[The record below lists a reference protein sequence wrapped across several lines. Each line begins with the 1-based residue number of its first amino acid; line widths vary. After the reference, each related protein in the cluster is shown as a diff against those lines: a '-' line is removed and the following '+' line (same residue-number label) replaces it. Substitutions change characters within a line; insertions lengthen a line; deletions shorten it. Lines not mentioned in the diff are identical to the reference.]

1 MKYQEILNEGSKIL
15 KLNGIKSYNLDSEIL
30 LSSTLKLDRSQL
42 LLNLDKKIENQEKF
56 FFLNFI
62 ERRSKNEPIAYITG
76 YKEFWKS
83 KFKVNKNVLIPRP
96 DTETVIE
103 QVLNELDI
111 NSSKKILDIGTGSG
125 CIIIS
130 ILSERK
136 RCFGVGVDIS
146 KNAVKLAKYNAKI
159 QHIGNRIKFLN
170 SDIDNFYLD
179 KYDLIISNP
188 PYIKHHKINGLEQDI
203 KNHEPRVALDGG
215 IDGYNKIRLI
225 IEKSSTLIKKRGKL
239 FLELGINQ
247 TIETLKILNTNGF
260 YKTKV
265 IKDLAS
271 KNRCIIST
279 KI

>member
-1 MKYQEILNEGSKIL
+1 MKYQEALFQGSKIL
-15 KLNGIKSYNLDSEIL
+15 KFNNIRSFNLDSEIL
-30 LSSTLKLDRSQL
+30 LSSSLQLDRSQL
-42 LLNLDKKIENQEKF
+42 ILNLNKKIKNKEKGLF
-56 FFLNFI
+56 FNYI
-62 ERRSKNEPIAYITG
+62 DRRKKSEPIAYITG
-76 YKEFWKS
+76 YKEFWKN
-83 KFKVNKNVLIPRP
+83 KFKVDKNVLIPRP
-96 DTETVIE
+96 DTEVIVE
-103 QVLNELDI
+103 QVLDDLNI
-111 NSSKKILDIGTGSG
+111 NSCKKILDIGTGSG
-125 CIIIS
+125 CILLS

-136 RCFGVGVDIS
+136 KCIGVGVDIS
-146 KNAVKLAKYNAKI
+146 KNAIKLAKYNAKI
-159 QHIGNRIKFLN
+159 QHIDNRIKFLN
-170 SDIDNFYLD
+170 SDIDNFCGD

-188 PYIKHHKINGLEQDI
+188 PYIKHHKINGLEKDI
-203 KNHEPRVALDGG
+203 KNHEPKAALDGG

-247 TIETLKILNTNGF
+247 TRETLKILNLNGF

>member
-1 MKYQEILNEGSKIL
+1 MKYQEILSAGSKIL
-15 KLNGIKSYNLDSEIL
+15 KLNNIKSYYLDSEIL

-42 LLNLDKKIENQEKF
+42 LLNLDKRIENQEKKIF
-56 FFLNFI
+56 FNFI
-62 ERRSKNEPIAYITG
+62 ERRRKNEPIAYITG
-76 YKEFWKS
+76 YKEFWKN

-96 DTETVIE
+96 DTETIIE

-130 ILSERK
+130 IINERK
-136 RCFGVGVDIS
+136 KCLGVGIDIS
-146 KNAVKLAKYNAKI
+146 KNATKLAKYNAKI
-159 QHIGNRIKFLN
+159 QHIDNRIKFLN
-170 SDIDNFYLD
+170 SDIDNFYGG
-179 KYDLIISNP
+179 KYDLIVSNP
-188 PYIKHHKINGLEQDI
+188 PYIKHYEIDSLEKDI
-203 KNHEPRVALDGG
+203 KNHEPKVSLDGG

-225 IEKSSTLIKKRGKL
+225 IKKSSTLIKKRGKL

-247 TIETLKILNTNGF
+247 TRETLKILNLNGF

-265 IKDLAS
+265 IKDLSS
-271 KNRCIIST
+271 KNRCIVST

>member
-15 KLNGIKSYNLDSEIL
+15 KLNDIKSYNLDSEIL
-30 LSSTLKLDRSQL
+30 LSSTLKLNRSQL
-42 LLNLDKKIENQEKF
+42 LLNLNKRIENQEKK

-96 DTETVIE
+96 DTETIIE

-130 ILSERK
+130 ILHERK
-136 RCFGVGVDIS
+136 KCFGVGIDIS

-159 QHIGNRIKFLN
+159 QHIDNRIKFLN
-170 SDIDNFYLD
+170 SDIDNFCGH

-188 PYIKHHKINGLEQDI
+188 PYIKHHEINGLEKDI
-203 KNHEPRVALDGG
+203 KNHEPKAALDGG

-247 TIETLKILNTNGF
+247 TRETLKILNLNGF

-271 KNRCIIST
+271 KNRCIVST